1 MATRAQQLSVQSR
14 ASAPQT
20 TFRPAAHAD
29 GGYLM
34 DEPPAV
40 RVIGTADI
48 RDALKLGWQDF
59 LAKPSHVIFI
69 ALMYPLAG
77 IFLSRL
83 TVSYDVFPLLFPLM
97 AGFAL
102 VGPFAALGLY
112 EISRRRELGLE
123 ATWSDAI
130 DALRG
135 PSFGSILALG
145 GLLTLLFA
153 AWLLSAYIIYKS
165 TIGMVPL
172 VSIQSF
178 LTDVLT
184 TPGGWVLI
192 LIGNGVGF
200 LFALLALTISVIA
213 FPLMLDRHV
222 GMATAVAT
230 CVRAVRAN
238 PGPMALWGLI
248 VVAALV
254 VGTLPFFVGLAILMP
269 VLGHA
274 TWHLYRK
281 VVVR

>member
-1 MATRAQQLSVQSR
+1 MATHAQGL
-14 ASAPQT
+14 SAPPSSKTSAQAGDS
-20 TFRPAAHAD
+20 FA
-29 GGYLM
+29 L
-34 DEPPAV
+34 DEPPAI
-40 RVIGTADI
+40 RRIGTSDI
-48 RDALKLGWQDF
+48 RDALTLGWQDF

-77 IFLSRL
+77 VFLARL

-102 VGPFAALGLY
+102 IGPFAALGLY
-112 EISRRRELGLE
+112 EISRRREQGLNIS
-123 ATWSDAI
+123 WSDAI
-130 DALRG
+130 EALRG
-135 PSFGSILALG
+135 PSFGSILGLG
-145 GLLTLLFA
+145 AMLTLLFVV
-153 AWLLSAYIIYKS
+153 WLLTAYAIYKF
-165 TIGMVPL
+165 TVGTAPL

-178 LTDVLT
+178 LVDVLT
-184 TPGGWVLI
+184 TPAGWALI

-222 GMATAVAT
+222 GLATAVRT
-230 CVRAVRAN
+230 SVRAVRAN
-238 PGPMALWGLI
+238 PAPMALWGLI
-248 VVAALV
+248 VAGALV
-254 VGTLPFFVGLAILMP
+254 IGTLPFFIGLAILMP